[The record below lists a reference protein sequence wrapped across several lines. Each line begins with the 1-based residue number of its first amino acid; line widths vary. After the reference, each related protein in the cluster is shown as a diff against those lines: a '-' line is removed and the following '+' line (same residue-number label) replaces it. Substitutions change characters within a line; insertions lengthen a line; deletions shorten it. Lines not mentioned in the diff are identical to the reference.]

1 MTIKVEDDGGNV
13 NHNVVNVTFVG
24 EKKAKVEPVINV
36 TLEAK
41 ERSGST
47 LFAKVKSL
55 DQFGELVLV
64 FNHPM
69 KTDFNLTFLNSSIST
84 VGRNNNFTNNS
95 DISSK
100 YKNILDI
107 YVAPNDE
114 WNVYTEGFEMQQIN
128 LTWWVTN
135 FTQDEMRIQLKFNN
149 VTYLS
154 PNTVQDLLM
163 IYFESNQSIF
173 R

>member
-1 MTIKVEDDGGNV
+1 
-13 NHNVVNVTFVG
+13 
-24 EKKAKVEPVINV
+24 
-36 TLEAK
+36 
-41 ERSGST
+41 
-47 LFAKVKSL
+47 
-55 DQFGELVLV
+55 
-64 FNHPM
+64 
-69 KTDFNLTFLNSSIST
+69 
-84 VGRNNNFTNNS
+84 
-95 DISSK
+95 
-100 YKNILDI
+100 
-107 YVAPNDE
+107 
-114 WNVYTEGFEMQQIN
+114 MQQIN